1 MNLGRK
7 ILVYLILFITLA
19 TTAYIAVCYTFNYS
33 KSVRSGVLT
42 KFGEKGY
49 IFKTWEG
56 EMSQGAMSTQ
66 LFQFSVLRNET
77 QLIED
82 LKKYQG
88 KYVKIEYNQKLRTFP
103 WWGDTTY
110 YVISVTPES
119 K

>member
-7 ILVYLILFITLA
+7 ILVYFILFITLA
-19 TTAYIAVCYTFNYS
+19 TAGYITVCYTFNYS

-42 KFGEKGY
+42 KFGKKGY
-49 IFKTWEG
+49 LFKTWEG

-66 LFQFSVLRNET
+66 LFEFSVLDNET
-77 QLIED
+77 QLIKD
-82 LKKYQG
+82 LKTYQG

-110 YVISVTPES
+110 YVISVIPE
-119 K
+119 KK